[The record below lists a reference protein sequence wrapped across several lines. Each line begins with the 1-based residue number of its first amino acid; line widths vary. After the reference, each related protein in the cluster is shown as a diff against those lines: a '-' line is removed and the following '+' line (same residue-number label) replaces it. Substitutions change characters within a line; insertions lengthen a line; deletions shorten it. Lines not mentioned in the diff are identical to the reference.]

1 MSKVTNMGGM
11 FYNCL
16 IDNPVINAWNV
27 LNVTNMN
34 YMFFSCKKLKNPPR
48 WIINE
53 GTNTSHIFEN
63 TRFKDYQL
71 QIVQYNIKKQGRKE
85 QERKEQ
91 ERKEQE
97 RKKDNTE
104 MQKKNVN
111 KVYNANRNY

>member
-16 IDNPVINAWNV
+16 NFNKDLSSWDV

-85 QERKEQ
+85 QDRKEQGRKEQ

-104 MQKKNVN
+104 MQKKM
-111 KVYNANRNY
+111 